1 MLKLVAAMVGSIL
14 LLAGVGVAVVHYVV
28 ESSFTMKF
36 VTLAIAAALLVVGWV
51 LLDWG
56 KGVSRRWGAGRSK
69 GNGPKYPPGDGGT

>member
-1 MLKLVAAMVGSIL
+1 VPKLLATIAGIIL
-14 LLAGVGVAVVHYVV
+14 LLAGAGVAVVHYLV

-56 KGVSRRWGAGRSK
+56 KGVSRRWGADKSK
-69 GNGPKYPPGDGGT
+69 GSGPKDPPSSGGT